1 MTAPLPSRP
10 APAEDAMMVL
20 QGGFDGAASP
30 QDRRQQTLWRVGR
43 WLRTQGSAR
52 PTTLRRA
59 EDGLVVV
66 NGQILRIDAD
76 GQILNLST
84 MRRRG
89 FRAPGAQGYLP

>member
-1 MTAPLPSRP
+1 MTAPRPSP
-10 APAEDAMMVL
+10 LATAENAMLVL

-52 PTTLRRA
+52 PISLRRA

-66 NGQILRIDAD
+66 NGQILRIDVD

-84 MRRRG
+84 MRRGDVRT
-89 FRAPGAQGYLP
+89 PGAQGHLP